1 MPTSETPLDAVTFAV
16 VDVETTGLD
25 PARGDRVCEIAVV
38 RGQAG
43 QVLDSWS
50 TLVYPERLIP
60 AGAQRVNNIS
70 NALVRDAPPFA
81 AIAPELLAQ
90 VRDTVLVAHNA
101 PFDLGFLRQELR
113 LIGLPATV
121 LPAQVVD
128 TCALARQCYRFASN
142 SLGFLGGTLGVRDRH
157 PAHRALAD
165 VITTWGVLDWF
176 ITDLRRQGRP
186 LHTLGDL
193 LALQGA
199 AGVMGGAGGRRR
211 AFGSGRRAAV
221 GGGGD
226 STSALVARAIAAG
239 STLRTRYLSA
249 DGTLSERRI
258 APRRVTLEMGA
269 MCVVA
274 YCYLRQEE
282 RTFRL
287 DRLEILAVEEVDG

>member
-1 MPTSETPLDAVTFAV
+1 MITPETPLEAVTFAV

-25 PARGDRVCEIAVV
+25 PARGDRVCEVAVV
-38 RGQAG
+38 RGRAG

-60 AGAQRVNNIS
+60 GDAQRVNNIS
-70 NALVRDAPPFA
+70 NAMVRDAPPFA

-90 VRDTVLVAHNA
+90 VRETVLVAHNA

-121 LPAQVVD
+121 LPAPVVD
-128 TCALARQCYRFASN
+128 TCALARQCYHFASN

-199 AGVMGGAGGRRR
+199 QGAGGTWGRRR

-239 STLRTRYLSA
+239 HTLQARYLAA

-269 MCVVA
+269 LCVVA

-287 DRLEILAVEEVDG
+287 DRLEILAVEEGEG